1 MSESGNTRYKKELGN
16 KGESSASL
24 FLTGNGFKILK
35 RNFRFGKTG
44 EIDIIA
50 KKDSLIVFAEVKSRN
65 SSLYGGAYY
74 SINDKKKQTLKKVA
88 RHFLRSH
95 PQFFS
100 KDFTFRFDLIAVENG
115 HVEWIE
121 DIIR

>member
-1 MSESGNTRYKKELGN
+1 MNTLYKKELGN
-16 KGESSASL
+16 KGEDTASSL
-24 FLTGNGFKILK
+24 LTRNGFEILK
-35 RNFRFGKTG
+35 RNFRFSKAG

-50 KKDSLIVFAEVKSRN
+50 KKDNLIIFAEVKSRN
-65 SSLYGGAYY
+65 SSVYGGAYF
-74 SINDKKKQTLKKVA
+74 SINYRKKQTLKKVA